1 MFVLVLRGSSLLDSN
16 DWNTLGMRE
25 AVTTN
30 FTWGVGTAYKCV
42 WRSANMASW
51 KCGVYVVVGTIVIVL
66 IILLN
71 FDFLPKRRLSEEL
84 ELTTK
89 SSFKGSTTSK
99 GIPSTLK
106 VPTERTTS
114 NLHSTVA
121 KVRLLKFNAEFIYFS
136 RKYTEIFFCMI
147 TEMFPILKTRFI
159 IAQKCRHNASPLE
172 VYPSSVGCL
181 GIMI

>member
-16 DWNTLGMRE
+16 DWNTLGMTE

-121 KVRLLKFNAEFIYFS
+121 KVRLLNLMQNLSIFHVNMPKYFLYDYRNVS
-136 RKYTEIFFCMI
+136 NFKDTFYNCPKM
-147 TEMFPILKTRFI
+147 
-159 IAQKCRHNASPLE
+159 SP
-172 VYPSSVGCL
+172 
-181 GIMI
+181 